1 MTQYSLGQIHSS
13 LEQLVFMEYHDSRYR
28 VDTLANVHV
37 TEDFGECL

>member
-1 MTQYSLGQIHSS
+1 MTQYSLRQIHSP

-28 VDTLANVHV
+28 VDTFADARV